1 MNIFDAIITFV
12 VSLFVIDFTR
22 GVAERVFI

>member
-1 MNIFDAIITFV
+1 MNILETIITFIAT
-12 VSLFVIDFTR
+12 LFVIDFTR

>member
-12 VSLFVIDFTR
+12 ATLFVIDFTR